1 MESHHFIQT
10 GKLLSLSEQ
19 EVVDCGNTCPDD
31 KKTGLGCSGGDETCA
46 LEWLK
51 IGQTTE
57 DKYPYQGKDGVCDK
71 SKFADPVVKTK
82 KVVKVKEDSPS
93 QMAVALMKGPV
104 TVAVYVDD
112 IFHQYSSGI
121 FNSKHCIE
129 EGGSNM
135 NHAIA
140 AVGFGIE
147 NDQKYWIV
155 RNSWSTS
162 WGEEGYIRM
171 QIVDGAGICNVQK
184 IPSFAYT
191 S

>member
-1 MESHHFIQT
+1 M
-10 GKLLSLSEQ
+10 G
-19 EVVDCGNTCPDD
+19 
-31 KKTGLGCSGGDETCA
+31 
-46 LEWLK
+46 
-51 IGQTTE
+51 
-57 DKYPYQGKDGVCDK
+57 
-71 SKFADPVVKTK
+71 
-82 KVVKVKEDSPS
+82 
-93 QMAVALMKGPV
+93 VALMKGPV

-147 NDQKYWIV
+147 NDQEYWIV